1 MSMMNE
7 FTVILVDDDMPAMND
22 QIREITQYLKE
33 DKQIDS
39 LNFHTISVEN
49 ELDLEQIDSH
59 LEKHVDLVLTDNS
72 MLSDDDGLR
81 LTKKV
86 RDKSILID
94 ILLYSAKPIKEK
106 DYKDLSHYVQ
116 IQTHDN
122 KHITDITK
130 NIIDRNL
137 SKWDDVIFLRGI
149 IISESI
155 EIELKLD
162 QILTEFFEIPE
173 EKRRSFEDLILGN
186 FSVSLEA
193 KKIELGAVLRG
204 MGLEELWKGVSG
216 KIGNLQ
222 GNRNKLAHGKVD
234 PQDHRKFILGNS
246 QEVFNKEKMIAISSD
261 IKDIREKLSKIEKKL
276 TPKIDDDDDDIE
288 TKE

>member
-1 MSMMNE
+1 MNE

-22 QIREITQYLKE
+22 QIREIRQYLKE
-33 DKQIDS
+33 DKQIDR

-49 ELDLEQIDSH
+49 ESDLEQIDNY

-72 MLSDDDGLR
+72 MLSDDDGLK

-106 DYKDLSHYVQ
+106 DYRDLSHYLQ

-155 EIELKLD
+155 EIELKMD
-162 QILTEFFEIPE
+162 RILTEFFEIPE
-173 EKRRSFEDLILGN
+173 EKRTKFENLILGN
-186 FSVSLEA
+186 FSISLEVKKA
-193 KKIELGAVLRG
+193 ELKSVLEGAGLKELWTNVSTKIER
-204 MGLEELWKGVSG
+204 
-216 KIGNLQ
+216 LQ
-222 GNRNKLAHGKVD
+222 KNRNKLAHGRVD
-234 PQDHRKFILGNS
+234 PQDHHRFIAGNS
-246 QEVFNKEKMIAISSD
+246 QEVFDKEKMIAIFSD
-261 IKDIREKLSKIEKKL
+261 IKDIREKLSDIEKKL
-276 TPKIDDDDDDIE
+276 TP
-288 TKE
+288 

>member
-1 MSMMNE
+1 MSTMNE